1 MSEHILS
8 SKEGSIGLIS
18 INRSGSM
25 NSLLPEVMVEF
36 IDALHQLEKDKEI
49 RAIIIGGEGKHF
61 SVGGDFEA
69 LYNVAK
75 MKPAEIK
82 ETVYT
87 YFAGGVEA
95 IYNCS
100 TPTIAAV
107 RGFAY
112 GAGCEL
118 TLACDFRIA
127 SETALFCETWVN
139 IGLSPALGGMVTVA
153 RLVGQAKAAEILLLG
168 DPIKGKDA
176 AEMGLA
182 YRVVADGQLE
192 IEAHKL
198 AQRLADKPPL
208 AVQVIKEG
216 MRRGAESSISKE
228 RNYAVYAQATLLS
241 SDDYLEGIN
250 AVRQKRK
257 PVFKGS

>member
-127 SETALFCETWVN
+127 GEKVVFGMPESR
-139 IGLSPALGGMVTVA
+139 IGFPLLWGVTSLYMRTLSRGPALD
-153 RLVGQAKAAEILLLG
+153 LLLTG
-168 DPIKGKDA
+168 RNVDA
-176 AEMGLA
+176 AEALRMNIVRDVVPDDKVLDEARVLA
-182 YRVVADGQLE
+182 EQIIRNVPAFAPGNIKAILYEASRETSPRKIFD
-192 IEAHKL
+192 IENRYIAETVSRIDL
-198 AQRLADKPPL
+198 ASWVK
-208 AVQVIKEG
+208 
-216 MRRGAESSISKE
+216 
-228 RNYAVYAQATLLS
+228 
-241 SDDYLEGIN
+241 DYLD
-250 AVRQKRK
+250 RK
-257 PVFKGS
+257 